1 MKVSTRAVLHFTAK
15 AGPWRAACD
24 SNFLNVSGTVVD
36 PGLDRNEFANDQ
48 TVVYVS
54 TSIDETIELPS
65 TLAIVAGDIPDDV
78 LVSIPFASVAM
89 KILRAI
95 EPVLGLNILVNGSD
109 PASLILTR
117 LLVRAGASVYYNVKS
132 DEELRHVK
140 SKILHDDDIQ
150 FAKNYI
156 PPGASNKARYDALVT
171 MDLPDALVGLVREHP
186 DLFIRKKI
194 VSLSQP
200 SAKTSNEL
208 ARLHDLDFHAL
219 ACTDVGLDDDN
230 YMKGYIYPAGYV
242 RWHFKENLAYFISL
256 AKQGA
261 ITLDSTGYKTIA
273 VNSVAEIKE
282 LMPSQLD
289 PCVLYK
295 VTAR

>member
-95 EPVLGLNILVNGSD
+95 EPVLGFG
-109 PASLILTR
+109 
-117 LLVRAGASVYYNVKS
+117 
-132 DEELRHVK
+132 
-140 SKILHDDDIQ
+140 
-150 FAKNYI
+150 
-156 PPGASNKARYDALVT
+156 
-171 MDLPDALVGLVREHP
+171 
-186 DLFIRKKI
+186 
-194 VSLSQP
+194 
-200 SAKTSNEL
+200 AKTVKIEYSTDGTKWTQL
-208 ARLHDLDFHAL
+208 ANVPEFARAPGQD
-219 ACTDVGLDDDN
+219 
-230 YMKGYIYPAGYV
+230 GYV
-242 RWHFKENLAYFISL
+242 RNTTVSFGGVL
-256 AKQGA
+256 AKFVRLTIEKNWGVTPQTGLSEVRFFSIPTA
-261 ITLDSTGYKTIA
+261 STPK
-273 VNSVAEIKE
+273 
-282 LMPSQLD
+282 P
-289 PCVLYK
+289 
-295 VTAR
+295 